1 MLDLSPHKIMLI
13 RVSRSN
19 EKNIRV
25 KTQIALPEN
34 LSGIDNV
41 DITGI
46 KDGYVLMYDDT
57 RQRYAFVDPD
67 EVLVKAVTMDDKLP
81 EVFVDKLDQDLDD
94 RINLDAGEF

>member
-1 MLDLSPHKIMLI
+1 MLI
-13 RVSRSN
+13 RVSKSN
-19 EKNIRV
+19 QKNIRV
-25 KTQIALPEN
+25 KTQISLPES

-46 KDGYVLMYDDT
+46 QDGYVLMYDDT

-67 EVLVKAVTMDDKLP
+67 EILIKSVTSDNQLP

-94 RINLDAGEF
+94 KINLDAGEF

>member
-1 MLDLSPHKIMLI
+1 MLI
-13 RVSRSN
+13 RVSKSN

-25 KTQIALPEN
+25 KTQISLPEN

-46 KDGYVLMYDDT
+46 KDGYVLMYDDS

-67 EVLVKAVTMDDKLP
+67 EILTKAVTMDNQLP
-81 EVFVDKLDQDLDD
+81 EVFVNKLDQDLDD
-94 RINLDAGEF
+94 KINLDAGEF

>member
-1 MLDLSPHKIMLI
+1 MLI
-13 RVSRSN
+13 RVSKSN
-19 EKNIRV
+19 QKNIRV
-25 KTQIALPEN
+25 KTQISLPES

-46 KDGYVLMYDDT
+46 QDGYVLMYDDT

-67 EVLVKAVTMDDKLP
+67 EILIKSVTSDNQLP